1 EQISALIGVYRTPCG
16 VFWINPQVININ
28 QAALS
33 SGNCSQLFV
42 GATGRAANGF
52 DPSAL
57 PFSGQVFFNVAPGQT
72 GNMVRN
78 AWNGPIYFNWD

>member
-1 EQISALIGVYRTPCG
+1 
-16 VFWINPQVININ
+16 
-28 QAALS
+28 
-33 SGNCSQLFV
+33 
-42 GATGRAANGF
+42 AANGF

-78 AWNGPIYFNWD
+78 AWNGPIYFNWDASLMKNFRITEKIRFQVRAEAFNVLNRANFFVGVFPGTGNVNST